1 MKPPICAELSTPG
14 INPTAKFKAMT
25 NISDV
30 IAVHCNIHHNF
41 SFRNAYLSETYNVNN
56 KFCMRL
62 FHREMSSYKQPISKK
77 HKI

>member
-30 IAVHCNIHHNF
+30 IAVHCKYTSQF
-41 SFRNAYLSETYNVNN
+41 QFP
-56 KFCMRL
+56 KCL
-62 FHREMSSYKQPISKK
+62 FIGD
-77 HKI
+77 I